1 MLRHI
6 TGVPEFYFVN
16 RTGNATYYFQ
26 SLPNHH
32 PINNNTMKPTWI
44 LIAII
49 SGTFLP
55 IQAALNTRLGKSIDN
70 PVIAALIS
78 FVVGSIA
85 LGLYVVLT
93 KQSLSWTIIKNVP
106 VYAWLGGLLGAFY
119 VTAIIFAFPRI
130 GPALTFGLIVTG
142 QMIIAI
148 LLDHFNILVAQQHS
162 INGWR
167 IFGVLLVITGVIII
181 RKF

>member
-1 MLRHI
+1 
-6 TGVPEFYFVN
+6 
-16 RTGNATYYFQ
+16 
-26 SLPNHH
+26 
-32 PINNNTMKPTWI
+32 MKLTWI
-44 LIAII
+44 IIALV

-70 PVIAALIS
+70 PAIAALIS
-78 FVVGSIA
+78 FVVGAIA
-85 LGLYVVLT
+85 LSLYVMIT
-93 KQSLSWTIIKNVP
+93 RQSVSLASIKTVP
-106 VYAWLGGLLGAFY
+106 AYAWLGGLLGAFY

-148 LLDHFNILVAQQHS
+148 LLEHFNILVDQQHS
-162 INGWR
+162 INIWR
-167 IFGVLLVITGVIII
+167 IFGVLMVIVGVIII

>member
-1 MLRHI
+1 
-6 TGVPEFYFVN
+6 
-16 RTGNATYYFQ
+16 
-26 SLPNHH
+26 
-32 PINNNTMKPTWI
+32 MKPTWI
-44 LIAII
+44 IIALV

-70 PVIAALIS
+70 PAVAALIS
-78 FVVGSIA
+78 FVIGAVGLS
-85 LGLYVVLT
+85 LYVIIT
-93 KQSLSWTIIKNVP
+93 RQSVSMAAIKSVP
-106 VYAWLGGLLGAFY
+106 PYAWLGGLLGAFY

-162 INGWR
+162 INIWR
-167 IFGVLLVITGVIII
+167 ILGVVLIITGVILI